1 MADNVDISL
10 KLGTEADLSSAI
22 SAGARAG
29 AAFAAAAQNAVNGIQ
44 LNAGA
49 TMRAFQTSSSKVS
62 TSADIAREIRA
73 ATITSGLIT
82 QMAVK
87 AAVGGSGGMLPP
99 PSKPFASAYLP
110 MPGQGGNIGFHRSD
124 PRFWGGKTSD
134 PIYIGQ
140 GDQYANDNVSKALAL
155 LKATEQIRKIMIGR
169 FGPDGRG
176 GGRGGGGG
184 YTDAEWY
191 ETPGGKFGSLK
202 NAFFKALGAGKVA
215 QMLLTPY
222 FEYEVAEAA
231 AGYKAE
237 TARSVGGFRQEQ
249 LDKLIAKNKE
259 KSTYS
264 LWGGLGLGAVL
275 GAVGGVIAAP
285 FTGGA
290 SLAAIPALM
299 KLGAIGGGIA
309 GLKES
314 SNYQKDSAKKEQE
327 LLQQYKSLSE
337 AQKRYYNNILF
348 GGNYNTSY
356 AKAMAD
362 LGLGVTEE
370 TDMNNAVNAL
380 TFRGDLAR
388 GKISAGQMQALA
400 FMPNTLAAMINGE
413 TDPAARM
420 AAYRADLEALGDES
434 LTASVARDTVGLGTW
449 VTAQSGAYAQMAN
462 RWNADTLGAVEAR
475 ANSVVGGY
483 INRHAQNV
491 VTTQIADM
499 AMFLKNAHDA
509 PESFWGGQAKPTE
522 KENDW
527 AAAIFNY
534 ARTTAMQNPLGTAT
548 PIIVNFVV
556 DGETLKSVNVGDAI
570 KERNSFLTGGQSFIA
585 GGY

>member
-49 TMRAFQTSSSKVS
+49 TMRAFQTSSSRV
-62 TSADIAREIRA
+62 TSNNDVAYEIRKLG
-73 ATITSGLIT
+73 ITNGLIAQT
-82 QMAVK
+82 AVR
-87 AAVGGSGGMLPP
+87 AAAGGYGGMLPP

-110 MPGQGGNIGFHRSD
+110 IPGQGRNIGFHQTD
-124 PRFWGGKTSD
+124 PRFRGGKTNE
-134 PIYIGQ
+134 PIYLDDSQ
-140 GDQYANDNVSKALAL
+140 AANDNISKAIAFLNGMYKILSGAL
-155 LKATEQIRKIMIGR
+155 GK
-169 FGPDGRG
+169 DGRG
-176 GGRGGGGG
+176 GHIGGGGG
-184 YTDAEWY
+184 GNYYDAEWSENGKNGPFKKRFFSGMGTAKITQRY
-191 ETPGGKFGSLK
+191 LEPLADYIGET
-202 NAFFKALGAGKVA
+202 
-215 QMLLTPY
+215 Y
-222 FEYEVAEAA
+222 R
-231 AGYKAE
+231 AGYRAE
-237 TARSVGGFRQEQ
+237 TARSVAGFRQER
-249 LDKLIAKNKE
+249 LE
-259 KSTYS
+259 KDTA
-264 LWGGLGLGAVL
+264 LWNMIGKYGDIGGVVAGGAAGAAIGSVIPGLGTI
-275 GAVGGVIAAP
+275 VGGVI
-285 FTGGA
+285 GGV
-290 SLAAIPALM
+290 
-299 KLGAIGGGIA
+299 A
-309 GLKES
+309 GVILQEYSKTEVE
-314 SNYQKDSAKKEQE
+314 KKKQE
-327 LLQQYKSLSE
+327 LAQQYKSLNE
-337 AQKRYYNNILF
+337 AQKRYYNNTLF

-356 AKAMAD
+356 VRAMAD

-434 LTASVARDTVGLGTW
+434 LTASVARDTIGLGTW

-462 RWNADTLGAVEAR
+462 KWNAGTLGATEAR

-483 INRHAQNV
+483 MNRHAQNV
-491 VTTQIADM
+491 ITTQIADM

-509 PESFWGGQAKPTE
+509 PESFWGGQAKPTD

-527 AAAIFNY
+527 ATAIFNY